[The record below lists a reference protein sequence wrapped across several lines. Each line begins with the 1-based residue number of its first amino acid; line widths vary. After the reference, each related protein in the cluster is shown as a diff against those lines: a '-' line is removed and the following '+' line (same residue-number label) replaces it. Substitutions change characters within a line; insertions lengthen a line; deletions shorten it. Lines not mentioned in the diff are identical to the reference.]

1 MTVEVGFFW
10 GGGNLR
16 KAGSIPVVRNLSD
29 QGSFRRRELGAGY
42 ANRRWL
48 SFLSLRY
55 AAFRMSHRTGY
66 LAKYPVLLLEP
77 ELQA

>member
-1 MTVEVGFFW
+1 MTVQVGF
-10 GGGNLR
+10 GGNLR
-16 KAGSIPVVRNLSD
+16 KAGNIPVVRNLSD
-29 QGSFRRRELGAGY
+29 QGSFRRELEAGY
-42 ANRRWL
+42 ASRRWL
-48 SFLSLRY
+48 SFPSLRC